1 MTRDE
6 KHADAHLMQ
15 AKEDVKE
22 AFRLID
28 PAAIEPAAKAI
39 VKAMDSIDAA
49 RKALKER
56 GPK

>member
-1 MTRDE
+1 MTREE

-28 PAAIEPAAKAI
+28 PAPKDPVAKAI
-39 VKAMDSIDAA
+39 LNTLDAIDAS

-56 GPK
+56 TA